1 MNPKERLG
9 PHSCHL
15 YTPSINVLQS
25 CIRQLPLPLEDT
37 DLLFIHNQPSVLV
50 FHSPLVS
57 AMGGVILKHVHLWE
71 TEWLLILGV
80 AGVGEQASLR
90 NPCLGEGFILHLRT
104 SQRAP
109 LNPRSY
115 PLPATH
121 HVFRVNEWI
130 IHCHH
135 LNAFLHAG
143 SQHQATDTSKSVQ
156 DRGLGLSSESSA
168 SRQRRGQERSGQ
180 QEAPQGHW
188 VGRLG
193 LGEESNQPLAGSCYL
208 AHDLTSVTDLPA
220 SSPIHSLPHS

>member
-9 PHSCHL
+9 SHSCHL
-15 YTPSINVLQS
+15 YTPSINVLQA

-37 DLLFIHNQPSVLV
+37 DLLFIHNQPSILV

-90 NPCLGEGFILHLRT
+90 NPCLGEGFILYLRT

-121 HVFRVNEWI
+121 HVFWVNEWI

-156 DRGLGLSSESSA
+156 DRGCGVVFRILSQQAEEGTGKKGVAGGSS
-168 SRQRRGQERSGQ
+168 R
-180 QEAPQGHW
+180 
-188 VGRLG
+188 G
-193 LGEESNQPLAGSCYL
+193 LGGTTWSRGRRQPTLCRQLLSC
-208 AHDLTSVTDLPA
+208 S
-220 SSPIHSLPHS
+220 